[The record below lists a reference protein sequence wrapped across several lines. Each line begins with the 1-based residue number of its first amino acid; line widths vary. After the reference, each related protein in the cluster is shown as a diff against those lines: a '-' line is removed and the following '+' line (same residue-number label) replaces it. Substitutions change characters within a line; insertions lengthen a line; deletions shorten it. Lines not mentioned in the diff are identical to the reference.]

1 MDNDAFIA
9 GIEPGGLRTRA
20 EIKILICYVLNSIH
34 FPIPDTLLTDAIQTN
49 GLANYFE
56 TKNALADLLANQS
69 ILLTDGGGEQ
79 HCQITDKGRLLA
91 ESLSTTLP
99 RSVREKAVNA
109 VWTVLSQA
117 KLQQENQVFF
127 HETEHGILVECHI
140 SDGASDMM
148 TITLRVPDTL
158 QAGEIKK
165 RFQRDP
171 LIFYR
176 TMTALLAGEKKMVS
190 ELLSG
195 FAQQDE
201 QPQTQHKNER

>member
-1 MDNDAFIA
+1 M
-9 GIEPGGLRTRA
+9 
-20 EIKILICYVLNSIH
+20 
-34 FPIPDTLLTDAIQTN
+34 
-49 GLANYFE
+49 
-56 TKNALADLLANQS
+56 
-69 ILLTDGGGEQ
+69 
-79 HCQITDKGRLLA
+79 GRLLA

-176 TMTALLAGEKKMVS
+176 TMTALLAERKKWC
-190 ELLSG
+190 LSFYPVLPSRMNNLRRSIKTRG
-195 FAQQDE
+195 KYDSS
-201 QPQTQHKNER
+201 